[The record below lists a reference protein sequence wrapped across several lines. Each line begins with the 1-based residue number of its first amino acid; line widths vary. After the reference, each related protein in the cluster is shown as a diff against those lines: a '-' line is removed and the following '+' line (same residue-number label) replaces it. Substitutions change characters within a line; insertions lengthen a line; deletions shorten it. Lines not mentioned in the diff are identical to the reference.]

1 MGMKK
6 FILFLA
12 VLMVTACGRNSGG
25 NASHYK
31 QPPRTDLLSGVQII
45 EPIAEYK
52 LGGHSIGGRRLSF
65 YLIDDVIWYEYTYDA
80 NFGGLHPYKKVHG
93 DVDGT
98 ELYLLAQKMLNDST
112 ENN

>member
-31 QPPRTDLLSGVQII
+31 QPPRTDLSGVQII

-112 ENN
+112 ENK